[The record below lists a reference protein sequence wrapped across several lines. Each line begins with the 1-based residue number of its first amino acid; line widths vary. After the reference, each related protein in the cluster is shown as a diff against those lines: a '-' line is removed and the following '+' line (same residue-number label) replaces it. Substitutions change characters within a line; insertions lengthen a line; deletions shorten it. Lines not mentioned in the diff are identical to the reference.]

1 MVVYQIGDALEAFRE
16 SRRGVDS
23 GDLDRDDL
31 RTPAINLLRALMSI
45 PATLD
50 LPSAGT
56 GTNLLVDLTGLLTT
70 VHNNDFDRGRIK
82 SLLTVVLADEP
93 EDSRI
98 WAEVYRAVAPTPR
111 YQPIASST
119 QQSPVSQNTSGLMNS
134 SEKVDDVKPIYG
146 LELKDLHV
154 GLFNF
159 HGTFFGDV
167 RDASEAVFNRCT
179 EGDNPLFTNG
189 WSEWPAGAEDGFTD
203 GWSEWP
209 AVAEEGDVQTW
220 LHGLIPRLQDFA
232 RHHTSLPEAPEA
244 PRWLLAQPG
253 ETTMA
258 GSKAPRK
265 LDAGFVNDNERHW
278 SHVLVVGE
286 MKSNPD
292 EDTLSHTWMQLA
304 RYAREVFAAQDA
316 RRFVLGFTLCGSLM
330 RVWEFDR
337 LGGIAS
343 DKFDINTKAGGQQF
357 VTAILGF
364 LYMDKDRL
372 GFDPTIKTM
381 SGGERY
387 IEINRK
393 GQTELLI
400 IDKVISCA
408 PCIAGRGTTCW
419 KVHRKED
426 AKTPLVIK
434 DSWQFTTRDEEGEM
448 LQEATTKQDVVNVA
462 RYYHHE
468 TVRVRNLEDDVRDN
482 VRGGLDVTTATTQR
496 PFLTSA
502 EKARNENEVLP
513 NRVHRRVVLKDYGMR
528 IYMAGSRT
536 ALLQAL
542 ADCIKGHKSLLEAG
556 FLHRD
561 ISMNNLMVKEDGDN
575 TSSPR
580 GFLIDLDLA
589 VTVRRQ
595 TVSGAQGRTGTRAF
609 MAIGLLS
616 GDQHSFMHD
625 LESFFWVL
633 FWVCIHYKGPGEG
646 RVYKRYDKWNYLAAD
661 ELAASKIGSV
671 AMHRNFWRDVNK
683 DFTAYYRPLIPV
695 VEKLREVV
703 FPQGKSWAQEDKE
716 NKKLYSQMRK
726 VLKDERR
733 KLERDGIH

>member
-167 RDASEAVFNRCT
+167 RDASEAVFNRC
-179 EGDNPLFTNG
+179 
-189 WSEWPAGAEDGFTD
+189 
-203 GWSEWP
+203 
-209 AVAEEGDVQTW
+209 
-220 LHGLIPRLQDFA
+220 
-232 RHHTSLPEAPEA
+232 
-244 PRWLLAQPG
+244 
-253 ETTMA
+253 
-258 GSKAPRK
+258 
-265 LDAGFVNDNERHW
+265 
-278 SHVLVVGE
+278 
-286 MKSNPD
+286 
-292 EDTLSHTWMQLA
+292 
-304 RYAREVFAAQDA
+304 
-316 RRFVLGFTLCGSLM
+316 FTLCGSLM